1 MPTFDATR
9 LDGTAGEEDRLVEE
23 VSAEPFDRLA
33 FAQHAL
39 DLLRP
44 RRMTIAVCE
53 GVYRLRV
60 QAGRVWGAPAGER
73 WAIVSVPPTASRR
86 AIALAVTQ
94 LVGTGSDPYVLDVL
108 LSESGGHAYR
118 G

>member
-1 MPTFDATR
+1 MPTFDLAR
-9 LDGTAGEEDRLVEE
+9 LSGEAGEEDRILEE
-23 VSAEPFDRLA
+23 VSAESFDRVA
-33 FAQHAL
+33 FAHRAL

-60 QAGRVWGAPAGER
+60 EGGRLWGKGEGER

-86 AIALAVTQ
+86 AIALAMTT
-94 LVGTGSDPYVLDVL
+94 LAGAGAADPYVLD
-108 LSESGGHAYR
+108 
-118 G
+118 